1 MPETFDTITQKLLDD
16 IGKSDVSDEAATAKI
31 KNLKTVAETKKL
43 LEPEPTPVPDPSGVK
58 GFFEKHAGDL
68 IKVGGTVTVVSLIAV
83 LEAKGDLIFRSKASK
98 FI

>member
-16 IGKSDVSDEAATAKI
+16 IGKPDLTDEEASTKI
-31 KNLKTVAETKKL
+31 KNLKTVAETQKL
-43 LEPEPTPVPDPSGVK
+43 LEPEPTPVPEPTGLK
-58 GFFEKHAGDL
+58 GFFNKHAGDL